1 MPTNNKLKIAF
12 VLDDGLDPPNG
23 VQQYVLDMGRWLT
36 SKGHQVH
43 YLVGETKRKDIE
55 NIHVLSRNV
64 KVRFNG
70 NTGTMPLPTSSKKI
84 KKILFSENF
93 DILHVQMPYSPF
105 FAHKVIKLAPSS
117 TKIIGTF
124 HIAPNTRTVSIANTF
139 LGFWVRKSLSQF
151 DKFLSVSSAAQDFAY
166 KTFKIDS
173 EISPNVVDIKH
184 FNNSDAFDEYRNN
197 QIKILFLGR
206 LVPRKGCQILLESIK
221 YINENK
227 NINLKVIICG
237 KGEMLNKL
245 REYTSRNKLSHIV
258 EFKGFISEADK
269 PRYYKSANIAV
280 FPSSGGESFGIVLL
294 EAMAAGNCAVLAGDN
309 PGYRSVMIDKPELLF
324 SPKNTSELS
333 SKLMNL
339 IDNPDYLQEVI
350 QWGNEYIKKFDV
362 NTVGSQLLEIY
373 LTSLQKT

>member
-124 HIAPNTRTVSIANTF
+124 HIAPNTRTVSIANTL
-139 LGFWVRKSLSQF
+139 LGFWVKKSLSRF
-151 DKFLSVSSAAQDFAY
+151 DKFLSVSSAAKDFAY
-166 KTFKIDS
+166 KTFRIDS

-221 YINENK
+221 HINENK
-227 NINLKVIICG
+227 NIDLKVIICG

-258 EFKGFISEADK
+258 EFKGFVSEAEK

-294 EAMAAGNCAVLAGDN
+294 EAMASGNCAVLAGDN
-309 PGYRSVMIDKPELLF
+309 PGYRSVMLDKPELLF

-333 SKLMNL
+333 SKLLNL

-350 QWGNEYIKKFDV
+350 QWGNEYVKKFDV
-362 NTVGSQLLEIY
+362 STVGSQLLETY